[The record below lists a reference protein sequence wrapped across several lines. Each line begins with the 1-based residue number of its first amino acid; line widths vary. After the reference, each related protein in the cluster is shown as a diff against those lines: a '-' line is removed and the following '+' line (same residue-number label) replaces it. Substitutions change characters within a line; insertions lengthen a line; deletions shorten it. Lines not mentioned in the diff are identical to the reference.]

1 MFNLI
6 NVIKSYR
13 NMLYIWGSTGYTYQ
27 SFDIGS
33 ESILDIV
40 YVVPTEMR

>member
-1 MFNLI
+1 MITNPSFHMFNLI

-13 NMLYIWGSTGYTYQ
+13 NMLYTWRTTGYTYQ

-40 YVVPTEMR
+40 